1 MKFLARASIVIV
13 ALSLSFSGF
22 AAHGNIPLK
31 ISGNTASIYVVNNV
45 FKNNSAA
52 LKTKYYA
59 RLDDIAAFLRTR
71 PNMKAI
77 IHGQPSYNHKLGQKR
92 AQTIVTYLTERQV
105 KRKNITTKG
114 FNYSTHRTKPTTTKN
129 KISLKVADDTAAVY
143 IPVGMYKY
151 NSAAIKPE
159 YYARLSDIAAFLRTR
174 PELPAVI
181 YGYPVSHRLAEK

>member
-1 MKFLARASIVIV
+1 MSFIARASVLIA
-13 ALSLSFSGF
+13 ALSLSFTSF
-22 AAHGNIPLK
+22 ATTNTIPLK
-31 ISGNTASIYVVNNV
+31 TTNNTASVYVLNSV

-52 LKTKYYA
+52 IKTKYYA

-71 PNMKAI
+71 PHMKAI
-77 IHGQPSYNHKLGQKR
+77 IKGQPSYNHELGQKR
-92 AQTIVTYLTERQV
+92 AKTIVTYLTKREV
-105 KRKNITTKG
+105 KHKNITTRG
-114 FNYSTHRTKPTTTKN
+114 FNYSIHRTKPTTTKN
-129 KISLKVADDTAAVY
+129 KISLKVANSTASIY